1 MTDQVYTGWIKDL
14 ACHFQRLLN
23 REMFDDSLGR
33 DSWHVVSNMCFPA
46 TGSWK
51 PFWSDGRATS
61 ISCICGLHSGAIWLA
76 DQTEQENVMSPVV
89 TANLY
94 SRKSRGFN
102 PLELADFQVYIY
114 IYIKLYIY
122 IPKSEIGLLSQL
134 MTAITIVISI
144 KKPVSC
150 IPKCRNRILDLAR
163 LLTYGYNVKCPLR
176 NPTSKNQFTT
186 TLEELYIII

>member
-1 MTDQVYTGWIKDL
+1 MIHLGETVDMWL
-14 ACHFQRLLN
+14 ATCVFQQQA
-23 REMFDDSLGR
+23 
-33 DSWHVVSNMCFPA
+33 P
-46 TGSWK
+46 GS
-51 PFWSDGRATS
+51 
-61 ISCICGLHSGAIWLA
+61 HSGLMGGPLLYHAYVGCIRVPYGLRIKP
-76 DQTEQENVMSPVV
+76 NKKMSCPQSSQQIYIVGKAEV
-89 TANLY
+89 SIRWNW
-94 SRKSRGFN
+94 RIFRC
-102 PLELADFQVYIY
+102 IY